1 MNIVVIGLGKVGL
14 EVVEQLTAE
23 GHSVTVADIDARK
36 VDTVLGIYDT
46 VGVVG
51 SATDH
56 KVLKEANCGNAD
68 LVIALTDN
76 DEMNL
81 TCCLMSKKLG
91 AKNTIARARKP
102 EYNLGIH
109 LIREDLGL
117 SLCINPER
125 ETAREIARILKFPL
139 AKNVEPFA
147 KGKVELIEYVAT
159 KESPLCGKT
168 VNDVFAKMKNTV
180 LICGVQRGGEMHIPY
195 GNFLI
200 EEDDIL
206 MLIAAPVRM
215 SAFFREAGIKTTGV
229 HDVIIIGGGTTTYYL
244 SELLTK
250 QHLNVTIIENDPAT
264 AESIAE
270 RIPEATVIL
279 GDGTSQQILEEEG
292 LRDADALCCM
302 TGIDE
307 ENIIASMYASTL
319 SQKIKTITKINR
331 TELTHIVKPLEVG
344 SVVNPKKLAA
354 YQILKYVRAKQN
366 SEGTDVLSLYKLA
379 DGKAEALEFPVTELH
394 PEMQNV
400 PLSELN
406 IRPDAIVA
414 SINRHGTIITPRGS
428 DVLLKGDTVI
438 VVTTRSGLDS
448 IDDILEIEE

>member
-23 GHSVTVADIDARK
+23 GHSVTVADIDAKK

-56 KVLKEANCGNAD
+56 TVLKEANCGNAD

-102 EYNLGIH
+102 EYNMGIA

-139 AKNVEPFA
+139 AQNVEPFA

-159 KESPLCGKT
+159 KDSPLCGKT
-168 VNDVFAKMKNTV
+168 VNDIFSKMKNTV

-195 GNFLI
+195 GSFLI
-200 EEDDIL
+200 EEEDTL
-206 MLIAAPVRM
+206 MLIATPIRM

-229 HDVIIIGGGTTTYYL
+229 RDVIIIGGGTTTYYL
-244 SELLTK
+244 AALLTK
-250 QHLNVTIIENDPAT
+250 QHLNVTIIEHDPAV
-264 AESIAE
+264 ADLIAE
-270 RIPEATVIL
+270 RLPEATVVL
-279 GDGTSQQILEEEG
+279 GDGTSQQTLAEEG
-292 LRDADALCCM
+292 LADAHALCCM
-302 TGIDE
+302 TGVDE
-307 ENIIASMYASTL
+307 ENIIASMYAATVNK
-319 SQKIKTITKINR
+319 KIKTITKISR

-344 SVVNPKKLAA
+344 SVVNPKKIAA
-354 YQILKYVRAKQN
+354 NQILKYVRAKQN

-400 PLSELN
+400 PLSQLN
-406 IRPDAIVA
+406 IRNDAIVA
-414 SINRHGTIITPRGS
+414 SINRRGNIITPGGS
-428 DVLLKGDTVI
+428 DVLQKGDTVI

-448 IDDILEIEE
+448 IDDILESAE

>member
-23 GHSVTVADIDARK
+23 GHSVTVADIDAKK

-56 KVLKEANCGNAD
+56 EILKEANCGNAD

-168 VNDVFAKMKNTV
+168 VFEIFSKMKNKV
-180 LICGVQRGGEMHIPY
+180 LICGVQRGEEMHIPY
-195 GNFLI
+195 GSFRI

-206 MLIAAPVRM
+206 MIVATPVRM

-244 SELLTK
+244 AELLIK
-250 QHLNVTIIENDPAT
+250 QHLNVIIIEQDPAA
-264 AESIAE
+264 AEAIAE
-270 RIPEATVIL
+270 RIPDATVIL

-307 ENIIASMYASTL
+307 ENIIASMYASTV
-319 SQKIKTITKINR
+319 SEKIKTITKINR

-354 YQILKYVRAKQN
+354 YRILKYVRAKQN
-366 SEGTDVLSLYKLA
+366 SEGTDVLALYKLA

-428 DVLLKGDTVI
+428 DVLQKGDTVI

-448 IDDILEIEE
+448 IDDILESEE

>member
-23 GHSVTVADIDARK
+23 GHSVTVADIDAKK

-51 SATDH
+51 SAIDQD
-56 KVLKEANCGNAD
+56 VLKEAGCGNAD

-91 AKNTIARARKP
+91 AESTIARARKP
-102 EYNLGIH
+102 EYNSGIN

-125 ETAREIARILKFPL
+125 ETAHEIARILKFPL

-159 KESPLCGKT
+159 KDSPLTGRT
-168 VNDVFAKMKNTV
+168 VNEIFSKIKNPI
-180 LICGVQRGGEMHIPY
+180 LICAVERKGEIHIPY
-195 GNFLI
+195 GDFFI

-206 MLIAAPVRM
+206 MLVAKPERM
-215 SAFFREAGIKTTGV
+215 SSFFRELGIKTTSV
-229 HDVIIIGGGTTTYYL
+229 RDVIIIGGGTTTIYL
-244 SELLTK
+244 AELLQK
-250 QHLNVTIIENDPAT
+250 QHLNVTVIEIDPT
-264 AESIAE
+264 VAEQIAE
-270 RIPEATVIL
+270 RLPDATVIV
-279 GDGTSQQILEEEG
+279 GDGTSQQLLAEEG
-292 LRDADALCCM
+292 LRNADALCCM
-302 TGIDE
+302 TGVDE
-307 ENIIASMYASTL
+307 ENIIASLYAGTVS
-319 SQKIKTITKINR
+319 SKIKTVTKVNR
-331 TELTHIVKPLEVG
+331 AELNHLVHNLEVG
-344 SVVNPKKLAA
+344 SVVNPKRIAA
-354 YQILKYVRAKQN
+354 NQILRYVRAKQN
-366 SEGTDVLSLYKLA
+366 SEGTDVLALYKLA

-394 PEMQNV
+394 PEMQGV
-400 PLSELN
+400 PLSQLK
-406 IRPDAIVA
+406 IRNDAIVA
-414 SINRHGTIITPRGS
+414 SINRQGNIITPRGS

-448 IDDILEIEE
+448 IDDILESE

>member
-14 EVVEQLTAE
+14 EVVEQLTDE
-23 GHSVTVADIDARK
+23 GHAVTVADIDAKK

-51 SATDH
+51 NAIDQ
-56 KVLKEANCGNAD
+56 KVLREAGCGDAD

-91 AKNTIARARKP
+91 ARNTIARARKP
-102 EYNLGIH
+102 EYNSGIH

-159 KESPLCGKT
+159 KDSPLSGKT
-168 VNDVFAKMKNTV
+168 VNEIFSKMKNTV
-180 LICGVQRGGEMHIPY
+180 LVCAVERNGEIHIPY
-195 GNFLI
+195 GDFFI

-206 MLIAAPVRM
+206 MLVAKPERM

-229 HDVIIIGGGTTTYYL
+229 KDVIIIGGGTTTFYL
-244 SELLTK
+244 AELLLN
-250 QHLNVTIIENDPAT
+250 QHLNVTVIEIDPRM
-264 AESIAE
+264 AELISE
-270 RIPEATVIL
+270 LLPDATVIV
-279 GDGTSQQILEEEG
+279 GDGTSQQILAEEG
-292 LRDADALCCM
+292 LGKADALCCM
-302 TGIDE
+302 TGVDE
-307 ENIIASMYASTL
+307 ENIIASLYASTI
-319 SQKIKTITKINR
+319 SSKIKTVTKVNR
-331 TELTHIVKPLEVG
+331 SELNHLIHPLEVG
-344 SVVNPKKLAA
+344 SVVNPKKIAA
-354 YQILKYVRAKQN
+354 NQILRYVRAKQN
-366 SEGTDVLSLYKLA
+366 SEGTDVLALYKLA

-394 PEMQNV
+394 PEMQGV
-400 PLSELN
+400 PLSQLK
-406 IRPDAIVA
+406 IRSDAIVA
-414 SINRHGTIITPRGS
+414 SINRRGNIITPRGS
-428 DVLLKGDTVI
+428 DTLQRGDTVI

-448 IDDILEIEE
+448 IDDILESEE

>member
-23 GHSVTVADIDARK
+23 GHSVTVADIDAKK

-56 KVLKEANCGNAD
+56 AVLKEANCGNAD

-102 EYNLGIH
+102 EYNMGIA

-139 AKNVEPFA
+139 AQNVEPFA

-168 VNDVFAKMKNTV
+168 VNDIFSKMKNTV

-195 GNFLI
+195 GSFLI
-200 EEDDIL
+200 EEEDIL
-206 MLIAAPVRM
+206 MLIATPIRM

-229 HDVIIIGGGTTTYYL
+229 RDVIIIGGGTTTYYL
-244 SELLTK
+244 AALLTK
-250 QHLNVTIIENDPAT
+250 QHLNVTIIEHDPAV
-264 AESIAE
+264 ADVIAE
-270 RIPEATVIL
+270 RLPDATVVL
-279 GDGTSQQILEEEG
+279 GDGTSQQTLAEEG
-292 LRDADALCCM
+292 LADVDALCCM
-302 TGIDE
+302 TGVDE
-307 ENIIASMYASTL
+307 ENIIASMYAATVNK
-319 SQKIKTITKINR
+319 KIKTITKISR

-344 SVVNPKKLAA
+344 SVVNPKKIAA
-354 YQILKYVRAKQN
+354 NQILKYVRAKQN

-400 PLSELN
+400 PLSQLN
-406 IRPDAIVA
+406 IRNDAIVA
-414 SINRHGTIITPRGS
+414 SINRRGNIITPGGS
-428 DVLLKGDTVI
+428 DVLQKGDTVI

-448 IDDILEIEE
+448 IDDILESAE

>member
-23 GHSVTVADIDARK
+23 GHSVTVADIDAKK
-36 VDTVLGIYDT
+36 VDAVLGIYDT

-51 SATDH
+51 SAIDH
-56 KVLKEANCGNAD
+56 TVLREANCGKAD

-102 EYNLGIH
+102 EYNTGIH

-147 KGKVELIEYVAT
+147 KGKVEMIEYVAT
-159 KESPLCGKT
+159 KDSPLAGRT
-168 VNDVFAKMKNTV
+168 VNQIFSKMKNPL
-180 LICGVQRGGEMHIPY
+180 LICGVERNGEILIPY
-195 GNFLI
+195 GNFCI
-200 EEDDIL
+200 QEDDIL
-206 MLIAAPVRM
+206 MLVAKPERM
-215 SAFFREAGIKTTGV
+215 SAFFREAGIRTTGV
-229 HDVIIIGGGTTTYYL
+229 RNVIIIGGGTTTYYL
-244 SELLTK
+244 AELLQK
-250 QHLNVTIIENDPAT
+250 QHLNVTIIEIDPHA
-264 AESIAE
+264 AEMISE
-270 RIPEATVIL
+270 HLPDATVIL
-279 GDGTSQQILEEEG
+279 GDGTSQQILAEEG
-292 LRDADALCCM
+292 LEDSDALCCM

-307 ENIIASMYASTL
+307 ENIIASLYASTV
-319 SQKIKTITKINR
+319 SPKIKTVTKINR
-331 TELTHIVKPLEVG
+331 TELSHIVKPLEVG
-344 SVVNPKKLAA
+344 SVVNPKKIAA
-354 YQILKYVRAKQN
+354 NQILRYVRAKQN

-394 PEMQNV
+394 PEMQGV
-400 PLSELN
+400 PLSQLK
-406 IRPDAIVA
+406 IRSDAIVA
-414 SINRHGTIITPRGS
+414 SINRHGNIITPRGS
-428 DVLLKGDTVI
+428 DTLEKGDTVI

-448 IDDILEIEE
+448 IDDILESEE

>member
-23 GHSVTVADIDARK
+23 GHSVTVADIDAKK

-56 KVLKEANCGNAD
+56 TVLKEANCGNAD

-102 EYNLGIH
+102 EYNMGIA

-139 AKNVEPFA
+139 AQNVEPFA

-168 VNDVFAKMKNTV
+168 VNDIFSKMKNTV

-195 GNFLI
+195 GSFLI
-200 EEDDIL
+200 EEEDIL
-206 MLIAAPVRM
+206 MLIATPIRM

-229 HDVIIIGGGTTTYYL
+229 RDVIIIGGGTTTFYL
-244 SELLTK
+244 AELLTK
-250 QHLNVTIIENDPAT
+250 QHLNVTIIEHDPAV
-264 AESIAE
+264 ADVIAE
-270 RIPEATVIL
+270 KLPDATVVL
-279 GDGTSQQILEEEG
+279 GDGTSQQTLAEEG
-292 LRDADALCCM
+292 LADADALCCM
-302 TGIDE
+302 TGVDE
-307 ENIIASMYASTL
+307 ENIIASMYAATVNK
-319 SQKIKTITKINR
+319 KIKTITKISR

-344 SVVNPKKLAA
+344 SVVNPKKIAA
-354 YQILKYVRAKQN
+354 NQILKYVRAKQN

-400 PLSELN
+400 PLSQLN
-406 IRPDAIVA
+406 IRNDAIVA
-414 SINRHGTIITPRGS
+414 SINRRGNIITPGGS
-428 DVLLKGDTVI
+428 DVLQKGDTVI

-448 IDDILEIEE
+448 IDDILESAE